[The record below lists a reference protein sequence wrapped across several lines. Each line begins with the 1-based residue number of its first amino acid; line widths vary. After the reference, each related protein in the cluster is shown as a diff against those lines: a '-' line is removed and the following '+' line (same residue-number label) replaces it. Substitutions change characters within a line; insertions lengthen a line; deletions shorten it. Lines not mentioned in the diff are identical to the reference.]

1 MVIPKAFCQTL
12 KDLTPYRIPVY
23 QNIDDYKKYKDQY
36 LTYIPFK
43 NDKNARLFK
52 KFGNAYN
59 LIKVE
64 EISVKNLVKENV
76 IRTEWRF
83 DTPGSDL
90 ELTVYFG
97 DSLNWNPKYNKL
109 NSRNEIRMCDFPLY
123 NLRIDK
129 VYKLSKVEKP
139 DNPEIQYGDIKIVTD
154 SLTKYCYED
163 NTIDIELH
171 VIYNKIFFTLKNKS
185 NQSLKI
191 IWDEGVYVDENGS
204 TSGIVHGDVK
214 YINKEKEQTSTTI
227 IRGSNLNDVII
238 PIRNIYWDEY
248 LNIWR
253 IKSLEPNVE
262 WDETRQIKIM
272 LPIQIKG
279 VTNEYVF
286 IFDVYLEKNIVVY

>member
-139 DNPEIQYGDIKIVTD
+139 DNPEIQYGDKKL
-154 SLTKYCYED
+154 S
-163 NTIDIELH
+163 
-171 VIYNKIFFTLKNKS
+171 
-185 NQSLKI
+185 
-191 IWDEGVYVDENGS
+191 
-204 TSGIVHGDVK
+204 
-214 YINKEKEQTSTTI
+214 QT
-227 IRGSNLNDVII
+227 V
-238 PIRNIYWDEY
+238 
-248 LNIWR
+248 
-253 IKSLEPNVE
+253 
-262 WDETRQIKIM
+262 
-272 LPIQIKG
+272 
-279 VTNEYVF
+279 
-286 IFDVYLEKNIVVY
+286 